1 MAAAS
6 DDASAGEIARR
17 LEDVVVVVEAEA
29 AGAGVVEV
37 AAGAPAVA
45 VVGSD
50 AAGGVAVDW
59 AWLTSALNST
69 AGARRAA
76 RVVFMMGS
84 WT

>member
-17 LEDVVVVVEAEA
+17 LEVVVVEAAA
-29 AGAGVVEV
+29 AGAGVVGF
-37 AAGAPAVA
+37 AAGALALA

-50 AAGGVAVDW
+50 GAGGVAVDW

-69 AGARRAA
+69 AGARRTA